1 MRTST
6 TPISSGTKIQISDKK
21 NLDNTPKLMR
31 KNSKAGISVASPNL
45 GSKEIRRNS
54 IASGRQNSSR
64 TSTSRSINTFN
75 DSVQGQNPEKLKK
88 FNQEMEAKERERA
101 AKKASIQQKH
111 QEMKALKAQM

>member
-1 MRTST
+1 MVLTEDVNNGIKTKIINPLSEYKFSAPVTKPPLNTKPPSSKLQSKTISTVKTMRTST

-54 IASGRQNSSR
+54 IASGR
-64 TSTSRSINTFN
+64 
-75 DSVQGQNPEKLKK
+75 
-88 FNQEMEAKERERA
+88 
-101 AKKASIQQKH
+101 
-111 QEMKALKAQM
+111 